1 MALMEQ
7 LLGVVQGHWD
17 HPEGHVLQ
25 RKDRVRAQLAGSPV
39 PNRVAP
45 GNGVGLC
52 CLGSDGIP

>member
-1 MALMEQ
+1 MEQ